1 MNFSLTFSASSSD
14 LDKDQGSY
22 TLKCWGCVSTCTWA
36 ISYNSNSSS
45 AGIASLGLRVWPA
58 VNRETPFIWLTEE
71 ISRQSRMKCSTVLYI
86 SMIQVWMSF
95 NLGTKIYTIY
105 AEQAPLISGVRWN
118 GYDKKNGPL
127 RRGMQ
132 TTACQVL
139 ESSVCLFPHLE
150 RSSMSILD
158 APLSGWPTSVRTLSN
173 RGVAVDRLK

>member
-71 ISRQSRMKCSTVLYI
+71 ISRQSRMKCNTVLYI
-86 SMIQVWMSF
+86 SMIQVWMSY

-105 AEQAPLISGVRWN
+105 AEQAPLISGDRWN
-118 GYDKKNGPL
+118 GYDQEKWTPTSWNADNSL
-127 RRGMQ
+127 
-132 TTACQVL
+132 
-139 ESSVCLFPHLE
+139 SSVGVICMLVPAPGKIVNVHLGC
-150 RSSMSILD
+150 S
-158 APLSGWPTSVRTLSN
+158 TL
-173 RGVAVDRLK
+173 RMTDFR